1 MFTLKKLISA
11 FLLPIPIG
19 LFFLIISLIY
29 LFSNSYKKAKF
40 FLFLTFLWFALLS
53 NQTISNAILEPL
65 ENEYKA
71 LLNTPKVN
79 YILVLGNGHKSDEN
93 LAITSQLNGI
103 AINRLVEGI
112 RHYKNLDGAKLILSG
127 YGGFDKNSHALM
139 LKKLAISLGVD
150 SNDIITLE
158 TPKDTQEEAVES
170 RKILGTNSFILV
182 TSASHIKRAMILFE
196 NEGLKPI
203 ASPTQHLSFEYEGY
217 KSHFN
222 VENLKKVET
231 AFHEYLGL
239 AWIYIINLI

>member
-19 LFFLIISLIY
+19 LFLLIISLIY

-40 FLFLTFLWFALLS
+40 FLFVSFLWFVLLS
-53 NQTISNAILEPL
+53 NQTISNAILQPL
-65 ENEYKA
+65 EKEHKA
-71 LLNTPKVN
+71 LIKTPKVN

-93 LAITSQLNGI
+93 LAITSQLNKI

-112 RHYKNLDGAKLILSG
+112 RHYKNLDDVKLILSG
-127 YGGFDKNSHALM
+127 YGGFDKNSHAIM
-139 LKKLAISLGVD
+139 LKKLALSLGVD

-158 TPKDTQEEAVES
+158 NPKDTHEEAVKS
-170 RKILGTNSFILV
+170 KKILGSNSFILV
-182 TSASHIKRAMILFE
+182 TSASHMKRAMILFE

-203 ASPTQHLSFEYEGY
+203 ASPTEHFAFEHQGY

-239 AWIYIINLI
+239 IWIYLINLI